1 MTSETSLIPKAYFK
15 LLLEGLQCLK
25 EEGSGGGGRKGG
37 RRVEKER
44 QESMGGTRHNGYQGQ
59 LCHIHQAFYF
69 LFLLDLVNYEAF
81 HMTSVREIQVV
92 INPCYLVR

>member
-25 EEGSGGGGRKGG
+25 EEGSGGGGKEGRERGRKGETRE
-37 RRVEKER
+37 RR
-44 QESMGGTRHNGYQGQ
+44 TRHNGYQGQ
-59 LCHIHQAFYF
+59 FCHIHRAFYF

-81 HMTSVREIQVV
+81 HMTLVREIQVV